1 MESRRKRS
9 RGQIVKWICYAL
21 LGLLCAVLQTTP
33 GLFQFGA
40 AKPLWLLPLALA
52 VAVFEG
58 EFAGAVFGAVCGL
71 MWDWLAGRTVGMLA
85 LELLLLCFAVSAVMQ
100 LYFKNSAANFA
111 LIASAAALLVL
122 TLDWLFFYYMPGY
135 SGAASRW
142 LWFVL
147 RRSRCPSAS
156 LCSGSC
162 AASTKNL
169 RSTTAWCNAP
179 RAGRRIHEPRRTENR
194 HPADVC
200 SRCRRLHPHAAVRAA
215 AHLFAAGQRG

>member
-52 VAVFEG
+52 VAV
-58 EFAGAVFGAVCGL
+58 
-71 MWDWLAGRTVGMLA
+71 
-85 LELLLLCFAVSAVMQ
+85 SAVMQ

-147 RRSRCPSAS
+147 P
-156 LCSGSC
+156 
-162 AASTKNL
+162 
-169 RSTTAWCNAP
+169 TAVLSVPVCFP
-179 RAGRRIHEPRRTENR
+179 LFGVVRRIHEEFKIDNG
-194 HPADVC
+194 V
-200 SRCRRLHPHAAVRAA
+200 V
-215 AHLFAAGQRG
+215 

>member
-9 RGQIVKWICYAL
+9 RSQRLKWGCYIL
-21 LGLLCAVLQTTP
+21 LLVVCTVLQTMP

-100 LYFKNSAANFA
+100 LYFKNSAVNFA

-135 SGAASRW
+135 AGAGERF
-142 LWFVL
+142 LWVVL
-147 RRSRCPSAS
+147 PSA
-156 LCSGSC
+156 LMTAPGSWLLHR
-162 AASTKNL
+162 AVQRISTEFKIDN
-169 RSTTAWCNAP
+169 
-179 RAGRRIHEPRRTENR
+179 G
-194 HPADVC
+194 V
-200 SRCRRLHPHAAVRAA
+200 V
-215 AHLFAAGQRG
+215 

>member
-9 RGQIVKWICYAL
+9 RSQIIKWVCYTL
-21 LGLLCAVLQTTP
+21 LMLLCTVLQTTP
-33 GLFQFGA
+33 GLFQLGD

-52 VAVFEG
+52 VAVEED
-58 EFAGAVFGAVCGL
+58 EFAGGIFGAVCGL

-147 RRSRCPSAS
+147 PSAALTIPAS
-156 LCSGSC
+156 LVEF
-162 AASTKNL
+162 A
-169 RSTTAWCNAP
+169 
-179 RAGRRIHEPRRTENR
+179 IVR
-194 HPADVC
+194 HIYNKFKIDNGV
-200 SRCRRLHPHAAVRAA
+200 V
-215 AHLFAAGQRG
+215 